1 MPYKKEKWV
10 GISPIVPKC
19 VNRSGIIYGIKNI
32 VNGKWFVGQT
42 GRPVSYILWEKR
54 AAFASGQSSPL
65 FDAMREYGPDK
76 FFLYELQRDVPWE
89 SLDDAQNAWMD
100 KLNSLDDGYN
110 RKRAGSSGVVRRAA
124 SRRGRVVAY
133 REDGSLIGEFCSFKE
148 CDAWLNL
155 GRGSTRYYYD
165 RRDVRSRRTDI
176 RKRNIT
182 LYFPDPV

>member
-1 MPYKKEKWV
+1 
-10 GISPIVPKC
+10 
-19 VNRSGIIYGIKNI
+19 
-32 VNGKWFVGQT
+32 
-42 GRPVSYILWEKR
+42 
-54 AAFASGQSSPL
+54 
-65 FDAMREYGPDK
+65 MREYGPDK

-100 KLNSLDDGYN
+100 KLNPLDDGYN
-110 RKRAGSSGVVRRAA
+110 RKRAGS
-124 SRRGRVVAY
+124 
-133 REDGSLIGEFCSFKE
+133 LIGELCSFKE